1 MTTIQKLKLHG
12 FKSFPKSTE
21 ILFPKGYS
29 CVIGSNGSG
38 KSNIMDAFC
47 FVFGKGS
54 AKGLRAE
61 KSANLIYN
69 GGKEGKP
76 MKEAEVSIWFD
87 NKNKE
92 FPLPEKEIKVSR
104 IVKENGNSVYKIND
118 KARNRQEILDLLNE
132 ARIDPGGH
140 SIIRQGDIVTF
151 MELKSD
157 QRREVME
164 EISGISVYEDKK
176 QKALNDLDKVEEKLK
191 EADIILTER
200 RAHLRELKNDRDQAL
215 RYREIETNIKSNKA
229 TYVHLQIKNKSD
241 SKEEIEKKIKEQE
254 AIVAKIQGSIDSLKN
269 TANEKKQEIK
279 SINEEIEKRGE
290 KEQLKIHKEVE
301 ELKTGLLKKESRI
314 DVCSNEIK
322 RISSRKEQLKKDH
335 SELDEKIKDLKKT
348 IEQYE
353 KNRKLHETE
362 EQKLLKE
369 IKEFRE
375 KHNIKDLDEVRN
387 RLDSLNQEKNNLIR
401 QKDKIEFE
409 LSKFSES
416 EFKDVNKLREEF
428 KSVTNELNNC
438 LKNDDKYVVEL
449 SRLRKKLVESNE
461 GLAKL
466 NVENINYKQTTLDSL
481 SIKRVLES
489 GIKGIHNLVSEL
501 GRVDKKYSL
510 AMEVAA
516 GPRLKSIVVDDDNT
530 AQKCINFLKEKKL
543 GVCTFL
549 PMNKIVSRNPS
560 EVSNVKGIHGLAVN
574 IIKYDNTY
582 RNIFNYVFS
591 DTLIVDDIDTARK
604 LGIGKTR
611 MVTIEGDLME
621 SSGAMIGGHRQ
632 RSAYSFKEVNFDN
645 KIENLEAEVSE
656 LRKKVDDYENLK
668 VENDNKAYDLKKR
681 KADLEA
687 QLIKFGKIFDGS
699 FNKSDL
705 DIKIKE
711 ITPRL
716 NAIEKE
722 IYSLTKEL
730 ESSKET
736 NVKGLKSLEQKRNE
750 LKEKIIHLESDAK
763 NFSMQI
769 SSILIPEKEK
779 ITSILKSHDKE
790 VEEFGN
796 ELGTLTK
803 EVKDMNIDL
812 KGKEK
817 LEKSFYD
824 EFKSLFAK
832 RNKIQEFIQSKETDI
847 IREEEKIRTAQQRVN
862 SVNLDRAKI
871 TAEIE
876 GLEKEFEPFKD
887 EKIRRNINYDEIK
900 FEIQRLEKEFQ
911 KFGNVNLRALEIYE
925 ELEKEF
931 EKLTDKHE
939 KLRTEKEDVLN
950 MMNEIDSKKKD
961 LFMKTFNAVNKRFMD
976 IFTTLND
983 KGQAY
988 MELENPETPLEN
1000 GIDIK
1005 VKLPGNR
1012 FMDIKSLSGGEKT
1025 MTTLAFI
1032 FSIQEFQPASFYLL
1046 DEVDAALD
1054 KHNSQ
1059 KLSKLIKQ
1067 YSNKAQYIVISHNDN
1082 IITEADQ
1089 IYGISMQQGISKI
1102 VSLKL

>member
-76 MKEAEVSIWFD
+76 MKDAEVSIWFD
-87 NKNKE
+87 NKEKE
-92 FPLPEKEIKVSR
+92 FPLSEKEIKISR
-104 IVKENGNSVYKIND
+104 IVKENGNSIYKIND
-118 KARNRQEILDLLNE
+118 KTKNRQEVIDLLNA
-132 ARIDPGGH
+132 ARIDPDGH
-140 SIIRQGDIVTF
+140 NIILQGDVVRF
-151 MELKSD
+151 MELRSE
-157 QRREVME
+157 QRKEVME

-191 EADIILTER
+191 EANIILTER
-200 RAHLRELKNDRDQAL
+200 RANLRELKNDRDQAL
-215 RYREIETNIKSNKA
+215 RYREIEGNIKSNKA
-229 TYVHLQIKNKSD
+229 TYIHLQIKNKSE
-241 SKEEIEKKIKEQE
+241 SKEEIEKKIKEHE
-254 AIVAKIQGSIDSLKN
+254 SIVAKIQVAIDALKIIIS
-269 TANEKKQEIK
+269 EKKQEIK

-314 DVCSNEIK
+314 DACTNELK

-335 SELDEKIKDLKKT
+335 VDLEEKIKDLKKT

-353 KNRKLHETE
+353 KNKKTIEFE
-362 EQKLLKE
+362 EQKSLKE
-369 IKEFRE
+369 IKDFRE
-375 KHNIKDLDEVRN
+375 KHNIKDLDDVRN
-387 RLDSLNQEKNNLIR
+387 KLDNLNQEKNDLLR

-428 KSVTNELNNC
+428 KSITNELNAC
-438 LKNDDKYVVEL
+438 LKNDDKYIIEL

-461 GLAKL
+461 DMAKL
-466 NVENINYKQTTLDSL
+466 NVENISYKQTTLDSM

-489 GIKGIHNLVSEL
+489 GIKGIHNIVSEL
-501 GRVDKKYSL
+501 GRVDRKYSL
-510 AMEVAA
+510 ALEVAA
-516 GPRLKSIVVDDDNT
+516 GSRLKSVVVDDDT
-530 AQKCINFLKEKKL
+530 IAQRCINFLKEKKL

-549 PMNKIVSRNPS
+549 PLNKINSKTPS
-560 EVSNVKGIHGLAVN
+560 EISNVKGIHGLAVN
-574 IIKYDNTY
+574 IIKYDQVY
-582 RNIFNYVFS
+582 KNIFGYVFS
-591 DTLIVDDIDTARK
+591 DTLVVDNIEIARK
-604 LGIGKTR
+604 IGIGKAR

-621 SSGAMIGGHRQ
+621 VSGAMVGGHRQ
-632 RSAYSFKEVNFDN
+632 RSAYSFKEINFDN
-645 KIENLEAEVSE
+645 KIEKLEIEINE
-656 LRKKVDDYENLK
+656 LKKKVDDYENIK
-668 VENDNKAYDLKKR
+668 INNDNKVYDFKKR

-687 QLIKFGKIFDGS
+687 QLIKFGKLFDGS
-699 FNKSDL
+699 VNKVDFDNKL
-705 DIKIKE
+705 KE
-711 ITPRL
+711 IKPRL
-716 NAIEKE
+716 SFIEKE
-722 IYSLTKEL
+722 IISLSKEL

-736 NVKGLKSLEQKRNE
+736 NVKGLESLEQRRNE
-750 LKEKIIHLESDAK
+750 LKEKIIHIESDVK

-769 SSILIPEKEK
+769 SSMLIPEKEK
-779 ITSILKSHDKE
+779 ILSIFKNYDKEIEEFSKELEILTREVKTMSLDLKS
-790 VEEFGN
+790 
-796 ELGTLTK
+796 
-803 EVKDMNIDL
+803 
-812 KGKEK
+812 KEK

-824 EFKSLFAK
+824 EFKSLFVK
-832 RNKIQEFIQSKETDI
+832 RNKVQEVIQNKETDL
-847 IREEEKIRTAQQRVN
+847 IREEEKIRNVQQKINLVN
-862 SVNLDRAKI
+862 IDRAKI
-871 TAEIE
+871 TAEME
-876 GLEKEFEPFKD
+876 GLEKEFEPFKE
-887 EKIRRNINYDEIK
+887 EKIKRNINFDEIK
-900 FEIQRLEKEFQ
+900 YEIQRLEKEFQ
-911 KFGNVNLRALEIYE
+911 RFGNVNLRALEIYE

-931 EKLTDKHE
+931 EKITEKHDTL
-939 KLRTEKEDVLN
+939 KVEKEDVLK
-950 MMNEIDSKKKD
+950 MMDEIDSRKKD
-961 LFMKTFNAVNKRFMD
+961 LFMKTFNVINKKFMD
-976 IFTTLND
+976 IFTTLSD

-988 MELENPETPLEN
+988 MELEDSENPLEHGVN
-1000 GIDIK
+1000 IK

-1012 FMDIKSLSGGEKT
+1012 FMDIKSLSGGEKAL
-1025 MTTLAFI
+1025 TTLAFI

-1054 KHNSQ
+1054 KNNSL

-1102 VSLKL
+1102 VSLKF